1 MKIVEIFKS
10 IQGEG
15 SNFGKQVIFIRLGN
29 CNLKCPWCDTNWKKY
44 KELTIQEIMKEIS
57 KYNCKNVIITGG
69 EPTISD
75 LTPLLKELKDKG
87 YWIAI
92 ETNGTNNISYEYID
106 YIATSPKF
114 IYGPNIIKLKKAN
127 EIRIVV
133 DTSNKKDFINFC
145 IDIKNKIKAN
155 KYFLSPVEI
164 NGEFKNLA
172 LLGEIKQKLKER
184 GAGEWEIS
192 IQLHKLMK
200 IQ

>member
-1 MKIVEIFKS
+1 MKLFLSSYEIEKDLEVLTETKPLFVLGSFFYLKKFKKDYLDRYMNYVKTQCKDFILDS
-10 IQGEG
+10 GAFSMLSG
-15 SNFGKQVIFIRLGN
+15 SKN
-29 CNLKCPWCDTNWKKY
+29 
-44 KELTIQEIMKEIS
+44 KESFLEKL
-57 KYNCKNVIITGG
+57 
-69 EPTISD
+69 D
-75 LTPLLKELKDKG
+75 G
-87 YWIAI
+87 YV
-92 ETNGTNNISYEYID
+92 TEYID

>member
-44 KELTIQEIMKEIS
+44 KELTIQEIMEEIS

-92 ETNGTNNISYEYID
+92 ETNGTNNISYEHID

-114 IYGPNIIKLKKAN
+114 IYGSKIIKLKKAN
-127 EIRIVV
+127 EVRIVV
-133 DTSNKKDFINFC
+133 DTDNKMDFIIFC
-145 IDIKNKIKAN
+145 INIRNKIKAK
-155 KYFLSPVEI
+155 KYFLSPVEMD
-164 NGEFKNLA
+164 GEFKNLA
-172 LLGEIKQKLKER
+172 LLG
-184 GAGEWEIS
+184 
-192 IQLHKLMK
+192 
-200 IQ
+200 

>member
-1 MKIVEIFKS
+1 MRIVEIFKS

-15 SNFGKQVIFIRLGN
+15 NNFGKQVIFIRLGN
-29 CNLKCPWCDTNWKKY
+29 CNLKCPWCDTDWKKY
-44 KELTIQEIMKEIS
+44 KELTIQDVMEKIS

-69 EPTISD
+69 EPTISN

-92 ETNGTNNISYEYID
+92 ETNGTNNIGYEYID

-114 IYGPNIIKLKKAN
+114 IYGPNIVKLKAAD
-127 EIRIVV
+127 EVRIVI
-133 DTSNKKDFINFC
+133 DTNNKMDFITFC
-145 IDIKNKIKAN
+145 INIKNKIKAK

>member
-29 CNLKCPWCDTNWKKY
+29 CNLKCPWCDTDWKKY
-44 KELTIQEIMKEIS
+44 KELTIQEIMEEIS

-69 EPTISD
+69 EPTISN
-75 LTPLLKELKDKG
+75 LTPLLKELKDKS

-92 ETNGTNNISYEYID
+92 ETNGTNDIDYKYID

-114 IYGPNIIKLKKAN
+114 IYGPNIVKLNKAN
-127 EIRIVV
+127 EVRIVV
-133 DTSNKKDFINFC
+133 DTESKIDFLNFC

-164 NGEFKNLA
+164 KGEFKNLA

-184 GAGEWEIS
+184 GAGECEIS
-192 IQLHKLMK
+192 IQLPNLMK

>member
-29 CNLKCPWCDTNWKKY
+29 CNLQCPWCDTNWKKY
-44 KELTIQEIMKEIS
+44 GEISIQEIIEEIL
-57 KYNCKNVIITGG
+57 KYKCKNVIITGG
-69 EPTISD
+69 EPTISN
-75 LTPLLKELKDKG
+75 LEPLLKELKDKG

-164 NGEFKNLA
+164 KGEFKNLA

>member
-1 MKIVEIFKS
+1 MVSK
-10 IQGEG
+10 
-15 SNFGKQVIFIRLGN
+15 L
-29 CNLKCPWCDTNWKKY
+29 NLKCPWCDTDWEKY
-44 KELTIQEIMKEIS
+44 KELTIQEIIKEIS

-75 LTPLLKELKDKG
+75 LTPLLKELKNKG

-92 ETNGTNNISYEYID
+92 ETNGTNNIGYEYID